1 MKGRSLDDPSL
12 VKSGA
17 EFGHALYWDSPPA
30 REVATWVAVRSHL
43 PCELIAA
50 RTGIANEDAEKRI
63 DDTVAQIKA
72 TKEKAKRAADAA
84 R

>member
-1 MKGRSLDDPSL
+1 
-12 VKSGA
+12 
-17 EFGHALYWDSPPA
+17 
-30 REVATWVAVRSHL
+30 VRSHL

-50 RTGIANEDAEKRI
+50 RTGIANEDTEKRI
-63 DDTVAQIKA
+63 DDTVAQMKA